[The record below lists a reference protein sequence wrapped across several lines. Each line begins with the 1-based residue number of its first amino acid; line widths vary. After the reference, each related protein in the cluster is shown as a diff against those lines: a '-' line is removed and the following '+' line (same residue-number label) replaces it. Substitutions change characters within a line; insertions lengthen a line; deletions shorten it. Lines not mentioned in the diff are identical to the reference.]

1 MSQISINHVS
11 LSVVDMEESLRFYTE
26 FLGMERIPGP
36 QFGFRVEWLRAGDLE
51 VHLFERET
59 SAPQYHHVGFTVANF
74 EELYVQAK
82 ETGILVHMPPFAQV
96 TELPDGGAQMYVRDP
111 GGNLIELDT
120 PDASALDRSVVEMRR
135 LVDAIPQSEYNKR
148 ATLFLE
154 PRPTA

>member
-1 MSQISINHVS
+1 MPEISINHVS

-36 QFGFRVEWLRAGDLE
+36 EFGFRVEWLRVGDLE

-59 SAPQYHHVGFTVANF
+59 SAPLYHHVGFYVPNF
-74 EELYVQAK
+74 EELYIRAR
-82 ETGILVHMPPFAQV
+82 EAGILVHMPPFAQV

-120 PDASALDRSVVEMRR
+120 PDASTLDRDVVPMRR
-135 LVDAIPQSEYNKR
+135 LVDAIPQSDYNRR

-154 PRPTA
+154 PRVSP